1 MFGSMNKIVSAED
14 TDGSVS
20 DHHIHY
26 SSHTIEDDGAA
37 SDHHIHYSSHTI
49 EEDGAVSN
57 HHIHYSSHTIEEDGG
72 ATVEEVS
79 AVPPLEI
86 SINDSSQLTISFRGQ
101 VYVFDAVQAVLLL
114 LGGNE
119 LTSGSQ
125 CAELSSQNQT
135 GEEEYPAKCSLP
147 QRAASLNRFRQKRKE
162 RCFDK
167 KVRYSVR
174 QEVAL
179 RMHRNKGQFTS
190 SKNQDGTNSWGS
202 DQESGQDAVQ
212 SETLCTHCGISSK
225 STPMMRR
232 GPSGPR
238 SLCNACGL
246 FWANRGTLRDLSKR
260 NQEHSL
266 APPEQVDEGSN
277 NNDFDCRSGIPA
289 QHNNLEKQL
298 SIHDTLTPSNQLE
311 CVPGNTSPLHFI
323 HFSALS
329 FSHEFPNLFSRFQF
343 PSRKPCITASQ
354 IRVSDRRVEESMATV
369 NPQPLQFED
378 PAIPVDDDD
387 DDDDGGDDDAMD
399 DLEDANVNSVNVAA
413 NAAASV
419 NHEAV
424 VAMPSRTSE
433 LTLSFEGEVYVF
445 PAITPQ
451 KVQAVLLLLGGRDVQ
466 ARVPAVEQPFD
477 QSNRGMGDT
486 PKRSNLSRRIA
497 SLVRFREKRK
507 ERCFDKKIRYS
518 VRKEVAQRMHRKN
531 GQFASLKESPGSSNW
546 DSAQSSGQ
554 DGTSHSESV
563 RRCHHCGVS
572 ENNTPAM
579 RRGPAGPRTLCNA
592 CGLMWA
598 NKGTLRD
605 LSKGGRNLSVEQ
617 SDLDTPIDVKPTS
630 VLEGELPGIHDEQV
644 ESFTC
649 CKFIFSS
656 ANDSSEDPSKSNAA
670 DGSSNHAVNP
680 SDEELPETA
689 EHFTNV
695 LPLGIG
701 HSSTNENEQEPLVEL
716 SNPSD
721 TDIDIPGNFD

>member
-49 EEDGAVSN
+49 EEDG
-57 HHIHYSSHTIEEDGG
+57 G

-101 VYVFDAVQAVLLL
+101 VYVFDAVTPDKVQAVLLL

-289 QHNNLEKQL
+289 QHNNL
-298 SIHDTLTPSNQLE
+298 
-311 CVPGNTSPLHFI
+311 
-323 HFSALS
+323 
-329 FSHEFPNLFSRFQF
+329 
-343 PSRKPCITASQ
+343 
-354 IRVSDRRVEESMATV
+354 V
-369 NPQPLQFED
+369 ND
-378 PAIPVDDDD
+378 
-387 DDDDGGDDDAMD
+387 
-399 DLEDANVNSVNVAA
+399 
-413 NAAASV
+413 
-419 NHEAV
+419 
-424 VAMPSRTSE
+424 
-433 LTLSFEGEVYVF
+433 
-445 PAITPQ
+445 
-451 KVQAVLLLLGGRDVQ
+451 
-466 ARVPAVEQPFD
+466 
-477 QSNRGMGDT
+477 
-486 PKRSNLSRRIA
+486 
-497 SLVRFREKRK
+497 
-507 ERCFDKKIRYS
+507 
-518 VRKEVAQRMHRKN
+518 
-531 GQFASLKESPGSSNW
+531 
-546 DSAQSSGQ
+546 
-554 DGTSHSESV
+554 
-563 RRCHHCGVS
+563 
-572 ENNTPAM
+572 
-579 RRGPAGPRTLCNA
+579 
-592 CGLMWA
+592 
-598 NKGTLRD
+598 NK
-605 LSKGGRNLSVEQ
+605 
-617 SDLDTPIDVKPTS
+617 
-630 VLEGELPGIHDEQV
+630 
-644 ESFTC
+644 
-649 CKFIFSS
+649 
-656 ANDSSEDPSKSNAA
+656 A
-670 DGSSNHAVNP
+670 
-680 SDEELPETA
+680 
-689 EHFTNV
+689 
-695 LPLGIG
+695 
-701 HSSTNENEQEPLVEL
+701 
-716 SNPSD
+716 
-721 TDIDIPGNFD
+721 

>member
-49 EEDGAVSN
+49 EEDG
-57 HHIHYSSHTIEEDGG
+57 G

-101 VYVFDAVQAVLLL
+101 VYVFDAVTPDKVQAVLLL

-179 RMHRNKGQFTS
+179 RMHRNRGQFTS

-289 QHNNLEKQL
+289 QHNNL
-298 SIHDTLTPSNQLE
+298 
-311 CVPGNTSPLHFI
+311 
-323 HFSALS
+323 
-329 FSHEFPNLFSRFQF
+329 
-343 PSRKPCITASQ
+343 
-354 IRVSDRRVEESMATV
+354 V
-369 NPQPLQFED
+369 ND
-378 PAIPVDDDD
+378 
-387 DDDDGGDDDAMD
+387 
-399 DLEDANVNSVNVAA
+399 
-413 NAAASV
+413 
-419 NHEAV
+419 
-424 VAMPSRTSE
+424 
-433 LTLSFEGEVYVF
+433 
-445 PAITPQ
+445 
-451 KVQAVLLLLGGRDVQ
+451 
-466 ARVPAVEQPFD
+466 
-477 QSNRGMGDT
+477 
-486 PKRSNLSRRIA
+486 
-497 SLVRFREKRK
+497 
-507 ERCFDKKIRYS
+507 
-518 VRKEVAQRMHRKN
+518 
-531 GQFASLKESPGSSNW
+531 
-546 DSAQSSGQ
+546 
-554 DGTSHSESV
+554 
-563 RRCHHCGVS
+563 
-572 ENNTPAM
+572 
-579 RRGPAGPRTLCNA
+579 
-592 CGLMWA
+592 
-598 NKGTLRD
+598 NK
-605 LSKGGRNLSVEQ
+605 
-617 SDLDTPIDVKPTS
+617 
-630 VLEGELPGIHDEQV
+630 
-644 ESFTC
+644 
-649 CKFIFSS
+649 
-656 ANDSSEDPSKSNAA
+656 A
-670 DGSSNHAVNP
+670 
-680 SDEELPETA
+680 
-689 EHFTNV
+689 
-695 LPLGIG
+695 
-701 HSSTNENEQEPLVEL
+701 
-716 SNPSD
+716 
-721 TDIDIPGNFD
+721 

>member
-20 DHHIHY
+20 D
-26 SSHTIEDDGAA
+26 
-37 SDHHIHYSSHTI
+37 
-49 EEDGAVSN
+49 

-101 VYVFDAVQAVLLL
+101 VYVFDAVTPDKVQAVLLL

-289 QHNNLEKQL
+289 QHNNL
-298 SIHDTLTPSNQLE
+298 
-311 CVPGNTSPLHFI
+311 
-323 HFSALS
+323 
-329 FSHEFPNLFSRFQF
+329 
-343 PSRKPCITASQ
+343 
-354 IRVSDRRVEESMATV
+354 V
-369 NPQPLQFED
+369 ND
-378 PAIPVDDDD
+378 
-387 DDDDGGDDDAMD
+387 
-399 DLEDANVNSVNVAA
+399 
-413 NAAASV
+413 
-419 NHEAV
+419 
-424 VAMPSRTSE
+424 
-433 LTLSFEGEVYVF
+433 
-445 PAITPQ
+445 
-451 KVQAVLLLLGGRDVQ
+451 
-466 ARVPAVEQPFD
+466 
-477 QSNRGMGDT
+477 
-486 PKRSNLSRRIA
+486 
-497 SLVRFREKRK
+497 
-507 ERCFDKKIRYS
+507 
-518 VRKEVAQRMHRKN
+518 
-531 GQFASLKESPGSSNW
+531 
-546 DSAQSSGQ
+546 
-554 DGTSHSESV
+554 
-563 RRCHHCGVS
+563 
-572 ENNTPAM
+572 
-579 RRGPAGPRTLCNA
+579 
-592 CGLMWA
+592 
-598 NKGTLRD
+598 NK
-605 LSKGGRNLSVEQ
+605 
-617 SDLDTPIDVKPTS
+617 
-630 VLEGELPGIHDEQV
+630 
-644 ESFTC
+644 
-649 CKFIFSS
+649 
-656 ANDSSEDPSKSNAA
+656 A
-670 DGSSNHAVNP
+670 
-680 SDEELPETA
+680 
-689 EHFTNV
+689 
-695 LPLGIG
+695 
-701 HSSTNENEQEPLVEL
+701 
-716 SNPSD
+716 
-721 TDIDIPGNFD
+721 